1 MELLESL
8 KRSLTRAFALGVSA
22 VLVLGMSTPP
32 VSAFA
37 EDTPVSG
44 QASALERNQ
53 KTATELDENL
63 ETKVTLSFPGKRE
76 AEPADVVFVLDKSGA
91 SAQKDIYNQAKAFLE
106 EVKAKAQADGLDI
119 KVGVVLFNKVGN
131 IKQPLTDVVT
141 GYDDILTA
149 MNSSLSSGTNM
160 DAGLLAAKSMLDAD
174 TAVKA
179 ENKHVILISDGA
191 TYLYCK
197 NGDYTKPYTRSFG
210 SVEGGRNMMGGVWEW
225 QSREYHTNN
234 AWKKF
239 SDGSNFIFSQAM
251 TSPKKLGEYLAYYR
265 DQYENSDKNW
275 AQYDYEYTDA
285 AAAIGTSN
293 PIPVDVNAPCSNDVA
308 FWSTD
313 DTFQSMVNA
322 GYDMNVYY
330 KNAADFDGQVFLKY
344 LTRNSNSGQL
354 DTDFNKLKAKLIDKI
369 AAGSTVEDL
378 IGNSFDFVND
388 ASKISLNVA
397 GEDLAPEKIDETT
410 YGFGKRA
417 NGTYRFTLK
426 YTAGEN
432 EKLTFTLNEAAVPT
446 KPVVLTYSE
455 VLVNKPTE
463 AGAHTLKVNESATL
477 YPVDGN
483 GATGTASVFP
493 VPTVTYTV
501 AAPEQKPEESTKPT
515 DTKKPAKATKKGD
528 LPKTGDN
535 ALAATVASLALGT
548 AACAV
553 GLHLNRR
560 RS

>member
-1 MELLESL
+1 MCWGGGALLAIAMSVPVAP
-8 KRSLTRAFALGVSA
+8 AFA
-22 VLVLGMSTPP
+22 T
-32 VSAFA
+32 
-37 EDTPVSG
+37 DTAASG
-44 QASALERNQ
+44 QTTALEQNQ
-53 KTATELDENL
+53 KMATELDENL

-91 SAQKDIYNQAKAFLE
+91 SAQKDIYNQAKSFLE
-106 EVKAKAQADGLDI
+106 EVKTKAQTDGLDI

-131 IKQPLTDVVT
+131 IQQSLTDVVT
-141 GYDDILTA
+141 GYDNILTA

-174 TAVKA
+174 AAVKA

-197 NGDYTKPYTRSFG
+197 NGDYTKPYSRSFG
-210 SVEGGRNMMGGVWEW
+210 IVNGADKEGGIWEY
-225 QSREYHTNN
+225 QLREYNTDN

-265 DQYENSDKNW
+265 AQYDNSDRNW
-275 AQYDYEYTDA
+275 AQYDYEYKREA
-285 AAAIGTSN
+285 RN
-293 PIPVDVNAPCSNDVA
+293 PIPVDVTAPCNIDVA

-330 KNAADFDGQVFLKY
+330 KNAADFDGQVFLQY
-344 LTRNSNSGQL
+344 LTRKSNESKL

-369 AAGSTVEDL
+369 AAGSTVEDF
-378 IGNSFDFVND
+378 IGNNFDFVND

-417 NGTYRFTLK
+417 DGTYRFTLK

-432 EKLTFTLNEAAVPT
+432 EKLVFTLNEAAVPA

-463 AGAHTLKVNESATL
+463 AGTHSLKVNESATL

-483 GATGTASVFP
+483 GDKGTASDFP

-501 AAPEQKPEESTKPT
+501 AAPEQKPEQKPEEPTKPA
-515 DTKKPAKATKKGD
+515 DTKKPVKTDKKGN
-528 LPKTGDN
+528 LPKAGDS
-535 ALAATVASLALGT
+535 ALAATVAALALGSAIC
-548 AACAV
+548 AAGVHFNC
-553 GLHLNRR
+553 R

>member
-1 MELLESL
+1 MKTVNVV
-8 KRSLTRAFALGVSA
+8 KRCLSRAF
-22 VLVLGMSTPP
+22 VLGGALLAIAMSVP
-32 VSAFA
+32 VAPAFA
-37 EDTPVSG
+37 TDTAASG
-44 QASALERNQ
+44 QTTALEQNQ
-53 KTATELDENL
+53 KMATELDENL
-63 ETKVTLSFPGKRE
+63 ETKVMLSFPGKRE

-91 SAQKDIYNQAKAFLE
+91 SAQKDIYNQAKSFLE
-106 EVKAKAQADGLDI
+106 EVKTKAQADGLDI

-131 IKQPLTDVVT
+131 IQQPLTDVVT
-141 GYDDILTA
+141 GYDNILTA

-174 TAVKA
+174 AAVKA

-197 NGDYTKPYTRSFG
+197 NGDYTKPYSRSFG
-210 SVEGGRNMMGGVWEW
+210 IVNGADKEGGIWEY
-225 QSREYHTNN
+225 QLREYNTDN

-265 DQYENSDKNW
+265 AQYDNSDRNW
-275 AQYDYEYTDA
+275 AQYDYEYKREA
-285 AAAIGTSN
+285 RN
-293 PIPVDVNAPCSNDVA
+293 PIPVDVTAPCNIDVA

-330 KNAADFDGQVFLKY
+330 KNAADFDGQVFLQY
-344 LTRNSNSGQL
+344 LTRKSNESKL

-369 AAGSTVEDL
+369 AAGSTVEDF
-378 IGNSFDFVND
+378 IGNNFDFVND

-417 NGTYRFTLK
+417 DGTYRFTLK

-432 EKLTFTLNEAAVPT
+432 EKLVFTLNEAAVPA

-463 AGAHTLKVNESATL
+463 AGTHSLKVNESATL
-477 YPVDGN
+477 HPVDGN
-483 GATGTASVFP
+483 GDKGTASDFP

-501 AAPEQKPEESTKPT
+501 AAPEQKPEQKPEEPTKPA
-515 DTKKPAKATKKGD
+515 DTKKPVKTDKKGN
-528 LPKTGDN
+528 LPKTGDS
-535 ALAATVASLALGT
+535 ALAATVAALALGSAIC
-548 AACAV
+548 AAGV
-553 GLHLNRR
+553 HLNCR